1 MIVKKM
7 FNPRKYG
14 FSADLVIMAGQF
26 YEGRKNDEQ
35 EKEINARRKI
45 AKEIKKLKKHNK
57 IHRIS
62 TFLKSIKI
70 NGK

>member
-35 EKEINARRKI
+35 EKEINARRK
-45 AKEIKKLKKHNK
+45 KC
-57 IHRIS
+57 
-62 TFLKSIKI
+62 
-70 NGK
+70 

>member
-1 MIVKKM
+1 MKGERMMSKK
-7 FNPRKYG
+7 KK
-14 FSADLVIMAGQF
+14 LTQ
-26 YEGRKNDEQ
+26 EEKN
-35 EKEINARRKI
+35 